1 MSIGLAI
8 GIVLCCLVSEGFFS
22 GSEIAVVS
30 ADRLKL
36 KAKTEEGSRGARTV
50 LALLERPE
58 FLLGTCLMGT
68 NLSTVTAS
76 TAAAAALVTVW
87 PDAGQVAAVALLFP
101 LILLFGELIP
111 KSLFQHY
118 ADRLAPLIGPPL
130 RLFSILFS
138 PALFLI
144 ERATR
149 LLFQLT
155 GGEGD
160 IHRTASREDII
171 LLLEASDQVAIDEED
186 RELIQRVFEFGEAR
200 VEEVMVPLIEVQSVS
215 DELTAREAIAMMVES
230 GHSRMPVYAER
241 VDNVIGIV
249 HHHDLLYLEN
259 LDIPVAEIAS
269 APVFVPESKR
279 IESLFHE
286 FQRDRIGIAVP
297 VDEYGGAVGLIT
309 VEDILEEIVGDI
321 ADEHDDDE
329 ALVVQ
334 LQDRVWLA
342 SARIEADALEEAT
355 GFEIPEGDYETL
367 AGFVLR
373 RLGRVPV
380 KGAQV
385 REGLFR
391 LVVTEASDRAVLEV
405 RIERIGG

>member
-1 MSIGLAI
+1 MSPGWAI
-8 GIVLCCLVSEGFFS
+8 GIVGCCLVSEGFFS

-36 KAKTEEGSRGARTV
+36 KSRADEGSRGAATA
-50 LALLERPE
+50 LKLLERPE

-76 TAAAAALVTVW
+76 TAAAAALVQVW
-87 PDAGQVAAVALLFP
+87 DETGQVAAVALLFP

-118 ADRLAPLIGPPL
+118 ADRLAPIIAPPL
-130 RLFSILFS
+130 RLFSLLFS

-149 LLFQLT
+149 ALFALT
-155 GGEGD
+155 GGDGE

-171 LLLEASDQVAIDEED
+171 LLLEASDTVAIDEDD
-186 RELIQRVFEFGEAR
+186 RELIQRVFEFGEGR
-200 VEEVMVPLIEVQSVS
+200 VEEVMVPLIEVKSIS
-215 DELTAREAIAMMVES
+215 DELTAREAIADMVQY
-230 GHSRMPVYAER
+230 GHSRMPVYNDR
-241 VDNVIGIV
+241 VDNVVGIL

-259 LDIPVAEIAS
+259 LDVPVAEVARQPI
-269 APVFVPESKR
+269 FVPESKR

-286 FQRDRIGIAVP
+286 FQKNRTRVAVP

-309 VEDILEEIVGDI
+309 MEDILEEIVGDI
-321 ADEHDDDE
+321 ADEHDADQ
-329 ALVVQ
+329 ALIVR

-342 SARIEADALEEAT
+342 SARVEAEALEEET
-355 GFEIPEGDYETL
+355 GFELPEGDYETL
-367 AGFVLR
+367 AGFLLR
-373 RLGRVPV
+373 RLGRVPE

-385 REGLFR
+385 REGLYR
-391 LVVTEASDRAVLEV
+391 LVVTDASDRAVLEV
-405 RIERIGG
+405 RVERISG

>member
-1 MSIGLAI
+1 MSVGLAM
-8 GIVLCCLVSEGFFS
+8 GIVALCLVSEGFFS

-30 ADRLKL
+30 ADRMKL
-36 KAKTEEGSRGARTV
+36 KARADEGSRGAKMA

-76 TAAAAALVTVW
+76 TAAATAMATVW
-87 PDAGQVAAVALLFP
+87 PDTGQLAVVAMLFP

-118 ADRLAPLIGPPL
+118 ADRLAPLIAPPL
-130 RLFSILFS
+130 RLFSILFT

-155 GGEGD
+155 GGKGD
-160 IHRTASREDII
+160 FHRTASREDII
-171 LLLEASDQVAIDEED
+171 LLLEASEHVAIDEED

-200 VEEVMVPLIEVQSVS
+200 VEEVMVPLIDVQSIS
-215 DELTAREAIAMMVES
+215 DEATAREAITEMVEH
-230 GHSRMPVYAER
+230 GHSRMPIYNER
-241 VDNVIGIV
+241 IDNVVGV
-249 HHHDLLYLEN
+249 LHHHDLLYLEN
-259 LDIPVAEIAS
+259 LDVPVADVAR
-269 APVFVPESKR
+269 APIFVPESKR

-286 FQRDRIGIAVP
+286 FQKNRFRIAVP

-309 VEDILEEIVGDI
+309 MEDILEEIVGDI
-321 ADEHDDDE
+321 VDEHDDE
-329 ALVVQ
+329 QPLVVQ
-334 LQDRVWLA
+334 VDKRVWLA
-342 SARIEADALEEAT
+342 SARVEADALEEAT
-355 GFEIPEGDYETL
+355 GFELPEGDYETL
-367 AGFVLR
+367 AGFLLR
-373 RLGRVPV
+373 RLGRVPA

-405 RIERIGG
+405 RVERVGG